1 MSGAYDWVSN
11 LQEIMWGALTAPCIE
26 TSFDGGH
33 DQAERKYP
41 YVDGAAHDNTGRTP
55 YSVRATL
62 VFNNTIASDMLPARL
77 EKWLD
82 ALENGKIDGLAH
94 PVLGNIF
101 ARVLTW
107 SANVDPSKDRG
118 GITLQVTWVESFFD
132 PTELTV
138 RLPGEELAPKVYG
151 KALDQAMQ
159 LTSYSVP
166 DGLGFESFEL
176 AVDNLGTLPPQS
188 LDYTREAERIA
199 GYADTVS
206 VEVSLRN
213 VLRDVPVGWLSECL
227 TMGLRAQAATGAA
240 QNYRNVQRIVLPN
253 DIGLDAFAKLYGN
266 TFEDALGL
274 NASLVTGPMIKAGTT
289 LSYYG
294 GG

>member
-1 MSGAYDWVSN
+1 MSGAYDWIGN
-11 LQEIMWGALTAPCIE
+11 LQEITWGALTAPCLE

-55 YSVRATL
+55 YSIRATL
-62 VFNNTIASDMLPARL
+62 VFNNTIASDLLPARL

-82 ALENGKIDGLAH
+82 SLENGKIDGLSH
-94 PVLGNIF
+94 PVLGNMF
-101 ARVLTW
+101 ARVMTW
-107 SANVDPSKDRG
+107 SATVDPSKDRG

-138 RLPGEELAPKVYG
+138 RLPGTELSPKVYG

-159 LTSYSVP
+159 LTGYSVP
-166 DGLGFESFEL
+166 EGLGFESFEL
-176 AVDNLGTLPPQS
+176 AVNNLSTLPTQS

-206 VEVSLRN
+206 LQVAVKDL
-213 VLRDVPVGWLSECL
+213 LRDVPVEWLSECL
-227 TMGLRAQAATGAA
+227 TMGLRAQAATGAS
-240 QNYRNVQRIVLPN
+240 QNYRNVQQITLPN
-253 DIGLDAFAKLYGN
+253 DISLDAFAKLYGN

-274 NASLVTGPMIKAGTT
+274 NSGLVTGPIIKAGTS
-289 LSYYG
+289 LAFYG
-294 GG
+294 G

>member
-1 MSGAYDWVSN
+1 MSGAYDWIGN
-11 LQEIMWGALTAPCIE
+11 LQEITWGALTAPCLE

-55 YSVRATL
+55 YSIRATL
-62 VFNNTIASDMLPARL
+62 VFNNTIASDLLPARL

-82 ALENGKIDGLAH
+82 SLENGKIDGLSH
-94 PVLGNIF
+94 PVLGNMF
-101 ARVLTW
+101 ARVMTW
-107 SANVDPSKDRG
+107 SATVDPSKDRG

-138 RLPGEELAPKVYG
+138 RLPGSELSPKVYG

-159 LTSYSVP
+159 LTGYSVP
-166 DGLGFESFEL
+166 EGLGFESFEL
-176 AVDNLGTLPPQS
+176 AVNNLSTLPTQS

-206 VEVSLRN
+206 LQVAVKDL
-213 VLRDVPVGWLSECL
+213 LRDVPVEWLSECL
-227 TMGLRAQAATGAA
+227 TMGLRAQAATGAS
-240 QNYRNVQRIVLPN
+240 QNYRNVQQITLPN
-253 DIGLDAFAKLYGN
+253 DISLDAFAKLYGN

-274 NASLVTGPMIKAGTT
+274 NAGLVTGPIIKAGTS
-289 LSYYG
+289 LAFYG
-294 GG
+294 G

>member
-1 MSGAYDWVSN
+1 MSGAYDWIGN
-11 LQEIMWGALTAPCIE
+11 LQEITWGALTAPCLE

-55 YSVRATL
+55 YSIRATL
-62 VFNNTIASDMLPARL
+62 VFNNTIASDLLPARL

-82 ALENGKIDGLAH
+82 SLENGKIDGLSH
-94 PVLGNIF
+94 PVLGNMF
-101 ARVLTW
+101 ARVMTW
-107 SANVDPSKDRG
+107 SATVDPSKDRG

-138 RLPGEELAPKVYG
+138 RLPGSELSPKVYG

-159 LTSYSVP
+159 LTGYSVP
-166 DGLGFESFEL
+166 EGLGFESFEL
-176 AVDNLGTLPPQS
+176 AVNNLSTLPTQS

-206 VEVSLRN
+206 LQVAVKDL
-213 VLRDVPVGWLSECL
+213 LRDVPVEWLSECL
-227 TMGLRAQAATGAA
+227 TMGLRAQAATGAS
-240 QNYRNVQRIVLPN
+240 QNYRNVQQITLPN
-253 DIGLDAFAKLYGN
+253 DISLDAFAKLYGN

-274 NASLVTGPMIKAGTT
+274 NSGLVTGPIIKAGTS
-289 LSYYG
+289 LAFYG
-294 GG
+294 G